1 MDWVDWGCVGYFL
14 GGFGISW
21 AVRSMAEEWN
31 KQKQDKTNG
40 LLTIDTINSHQPPV
54 VGTIQNLDGTH
65 SHEDS
70 RIIKE
75 LAVKFGINEYAAQAK
90 FEALKEQFYELSP
103 DQVFA
108 HIMTGEINF
117 MQAGIKERRK

>member
-1 MDWVDWGCVGYFL
+1 MDWVDWGYVGYFL

-40 LLTIDTINSHQPPV
+40 LLTIDNSH
-54 VGTIQNLDGTH
+54 G
-65 SHEDS
+65 DS

-75 LAVKFGINEYAAQAK
+75 LALKFGINEYAAQAK
-90 FEALKEQFYELSP
+90 FEALKERFYELSP
-103 DQVFA
+103 GQLFT

-117 MQAGIKERRK
+117 MRAGIKEIRK